1 MFRHELCFL
10 PDVEERRKVLR
21 AENLRLTLN
30 GRHIINGLNFEVKD
44 GMIHGLLGVNGT
56 GKTTL
61 ANLLMGICFPDEG
74 SIIFQGQDI
83 TRRSISER
91 AKMGISL
98 AWQEPARFEGL
109 SVREYLSLRRELS
122 LEEIESYLWTVG
134 LHPAEYLHRA
144 VDATLSGGERKRV
157 ELASVMAMKPRLA
170 ILDEPD
176 SGIDVLSLPHIMNG
190 IAEMG
195 KPGSSV
201 LVITHSEEA
210 IRAAEEVWV
219 TCDGRII
226 NTGQP
231 QEICEWFK
239 SNCSTCNHIGEPE
252 HDGA

>member
-1 MFRHELCFL
+1 M
-10 PDVEERRKVLR
+10 LR

-30 GRHIINGLNFEVKD
+30 GRHVINGLNFEVKD

-134 LHPAEYLHRA
+134 LHPAEYLNRA

-157 ELASVMAMKPRLA
+157 ELASVMAIKPRLA

-195 KPGSSV
+195 KQGSSV
-201 LVITHSEEA
+201 LLITHSEEA

-219 TCDGRII
+219 ACDGRII

-239 SNCSTCNHIGEPE
+239 SNCSICNHIGEPE
-252 HDGA
+252 HNGA

>member
-1 MFRHELCFL
+1 M
-10 PDVEERRKVLR
+10 LR

-61 ANLLMGICFPDEG
+61 ANLLMGICYPDEG

-134 LHPAEYLHRA
+134 LHPAEYLNRA
-144 VDATLSGGERKRV
+144 VDASLSGGERKRV

-195 KPGSSV
+195 KQGSSV
-201 LVITHSEEA
+201 LLITHSEEA
-210 IRAAEEVWV
+210 IKAADEVWIA
-219 TCDGRII
+219 CDGRII

-231 QEICEWFK
+231 EELCEWFK
-239 SNCSTCNHIGEPE
+239 SNCSTCNHIGEPN